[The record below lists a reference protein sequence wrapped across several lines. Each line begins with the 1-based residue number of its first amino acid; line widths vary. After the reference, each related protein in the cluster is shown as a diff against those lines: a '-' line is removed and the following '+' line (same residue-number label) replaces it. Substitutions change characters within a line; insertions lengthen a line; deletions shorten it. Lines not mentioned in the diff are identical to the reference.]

1 MNKQLLLCLL
11 GFILLTSCKKETLP
25 TTASTTTE
33 TVGRVAVQNLDFT
46 YLTAKG
52 QVKVDDRGESI
63 SSGISLRIR
72 KDSVIWVS
80 VLPGLGIEA
89 ARIKLTQDSVYVI
102 NRLHK
107 EYTAT
112 SYNYLSNKFKVG
124 VDYNVLQAMLLG
136 NYQPNGEE
144 KVMDEQQLQHIQQLR
159 NNLLFDYFIGRQN
172 QKLQQLEV
180 KDQQTGNTISV
191 KYDSFQNIGSVPF
204 AHALAAQIL
213 QTGQVSSFNLSH
225 SKVTV
230 TDQVLDFPFSVPSD
244 YKRL

>member
-25 TTASTTTE
+25 TTASATTE
-33 TVGRVAVQNLDFT
+33 TVGRVTVQNLDFA

-52 QVKVDDRGESI
+52 QVQVNDRGESI
-63 SSGISLRIR
+63 SSGVSWRIR

-80 VLPGLGIEA
+80 VIPGLGIEA
-89 ARIKLTQDSVYVI
+89 ARIKLTQDSVFVI
-102 NRLHK
+102 NRLRK

-112 SYNYLSNKFKVG
+112 SYGYLSNKFKVG
-124 VDYNVLQAMLLG
+124 VDFNALQAILLG
-136 NYQPNGEE
+136 NYQPNGVE
-144 KVMDEQQLQHIQQLR
+144 KVMDEQELQHIQQLH
-159 NNLLFDYFIGRQN
+159 NNLLFDYFIGRRN

-180 KDQQTGNTISV
+180 KDQQSGNTITV

-204 AHALAAQIL
+204 AYALAARVL
-213 QTGQVSSFNLSH
+213 QTGQVSDFNLSH

-230 TDQVLDFPFSVPSD
+230 TDQVLDFPFSVPAD